1 MDLEKL
7 AEKIFAVLKGNGLK
21 IKIYDTTG
29 TETTDPTA
37 GVRFFA
43 ADPNILVTI
52 NPELNHVEFSKGG
65 GTNQKV
71 EHIASAVRR
80 LADEFMLNT
89 RTKVFGKAIR
99 PKDYS
104 YQAKAQRNTVME
116 NTVNHLVLAQVF
128 KQLDYAT
135 PLSAAT
141 IVRAIPGSDLNEV
154 QKALNRLVQ
163 DGKVS
168 VSDATGSAPVYS
180 KKMEEAVSG
189 IYESFSRLCGG
200 RRTSR
205 QELEDVRI
213 IVRHNRDVDDSMR
226 GARSRNISAIF
237 LEHAGRRI
245 RFTPAHLGGA
255 RAMAQHLA
263 QGGSA
268 DDAVGTY
275 ISESTQKL
283 VQLKEF
289 ARYAA
294 RNQLINEDTQPVL
307 RTVKAALEQLSESLR
322 RLAGARSYATACAR
336 VAVPGVAADTDFQ
349 HLQELFTRRYYDQ
362 RLNNVLP
369 LVQNLLEQQDKYR
382 SDIEAAANATV
393 YLNPTPI
400 KDVPVL
406 EFASETSRLGYKIT
420 ELALRI
426 ANNPQ
431 LTEFVASVGTRLA
444 RGSELDVFEAAII
457 SRVLENS
464 VVNTDSDTEG
474 TGVGIISECLQYE
487 RTMQTYDLRFL

>member
-180 KKMEEAVSG
+180 KKMEEAV
-189 IYESFSRLCGG
+189 
-200 RRTSR
+200 
-205 QELEDVRI
+205 
-213 IVRHNRDVDDSMR
+213 
-226 GARSRNISAIF
+226 
-237 LEHAGRRI
+237 
-245 RFTPAHLGGA
+245 
-255 RAMAQHLA
+255 
-263 QGGSA
+263 
-268 DDAVGTY
+268 
-275 ISESTQKL
+275 
-283 VQLKEF
+283 
-289 ARYAA
+289 
-294 RNQLINEDTQPVL
+294 
-307 RTVKAALEQLSESLR
+307 
-322 RLAGARSYATACAR
+322 
-336 VAVPGVAADTDFQ
+336 
-349 HLQELFTRRYYDQ
+349 
-362 RLNNVLP
+362 
-369 LVQNLLEQQDKYR
+369 
-382 SDIEAAANATV
+382 
-393 YLNPTPI
+393 
-400 KDVPVL
+400 
-406 EFASETSRLGYKIT
+406 
-420 ELALRI
+420 
-426 ANNPQ
+426 
-431 LTEFVASVGTRLA
+431 
-444 RGSELDVFEAAII
+444 
-457 SRVLENS
+457 
-464 VVNTDSDTEG
+464 
-474 TGVGIISECLQYE
+474 
-487 RTMQTYDLRFL
+487 